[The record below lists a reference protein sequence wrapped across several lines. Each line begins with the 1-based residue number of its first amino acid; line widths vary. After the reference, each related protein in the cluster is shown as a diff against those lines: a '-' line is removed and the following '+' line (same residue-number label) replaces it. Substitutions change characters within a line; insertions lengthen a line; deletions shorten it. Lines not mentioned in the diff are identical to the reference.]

1 MPKSKEN
8 MYATDTLMD
17 ERELVLRLID
27 GDEDAFCELY
37 AAYKKSGITVEE
49 FEGTRY
55 NRIKH
60 IKKLLAD
67 NLLTNELRPGAEA
80 VAAQ

>member
-1 MPKSKEN
+1 VKGAEQ
-8 MYATDTLMD
+8 
-17 ERELVLRLID
+17 
-27 GDEDAFCELY
+27 LY
-37 AAYKKSGITVEE
+37 AAYKKSGITVDE

-67 NLLTNELRPGAEA
+67 DVLTNELRPGAEA